1 MLKIFKFFIKIHKFS
16 IDADPIERRKLKF
29 GRRPA
34 AGNPNYDPESN
45 LQSYYKKLDDR
56 AERARAEREREL
68 DEQIRRQ
75 KEQRQN
81 MRERG
86 EEYNRNQGPREQ
98 EDRNRGGFFDFKKD
112 DRNRRGDD
120 RRGEDRSRG
129 SRDRG
134 IRRSRSRSRSR
145 ERRVRQRRSDSPF
158 SVQYEN
164 WKKFKQAER
173 V

>member
-1 MLKIFKFFIKIHKFS
+1 
-16 IDADPIERRKLKF
+16 
-29 GRRPA
+29 
-34 AGNPNYDPESN
+34 
-45 LQSYYKKLDDR
+45 
-56 AERARAEREREL
+56 
-68 DEQIRRQ
+68 
-75 KEQRQN
+75 

-86 EEYNRNQGPREQ
+86 EEYNRNPGSRDQGSRDP
-98 EDRNRGGFFDFKKD
+98 EDRNNRGGFFDFKKD
-112 DRNRRGDD
+112 DRSRRIDD

-129 SRDRG
+129 SRDRDRG

-145 ERRVRQRRSDSPF
+145 ERRNVRPRRSDSPF

>member
-1 MLKIFKFFIKIHKFS
+1 
-16 IDADPIERRKLKF
+16 
-29 GRRPA
+29 
-34 AGNPNYDPESN
+34 
-45 LQSYYKKLDDR
+45 
-56 AERARAEREREL
+56 
-68 DEQIRRQ
+68 
-75 KEQRQN
+75 

-86 EEYNRNQGPREQ
+86 EEYNRNPGSRDNP

-112 DRNRRGDD
+112 DRSRRIDD